1 MFEPK
6 LSFFI
11 TKNVYLFL
19 TINKLFMI
27 IMIENIQDS
36 ERKSLAGTREN

>member
-6 LSFFI
+6 LGIFI
-11 TKNVYLFL
+11 AKNVYLFL
-19 TINKLFMI
+19 TINKSFMI